1 MTVPAA
7 ESPPPR
13 SGRGSAKSP
22 ERVDTVAPAE
32 TTSVTLAEKEADA
45 RRSIAQRLVW
55 AYVVLL
61 AFSVVIPTALIWI
74 PHVTT
79 TAISDS
85 REMMLAMSGTLSG
98 LVGILGFVMGYYFK
112 SLDKSS
118 ETTAS
123 SKKPGNK

>member
-1 MTVPAA
+1 MTAQAA
-7 ESPPPR
+7 EPPLPDQR
-13 SGRGSAKSP
+13 AAKAP
-22 ERVDTVAPAE
+22 ERVDTLTPAQ
-32 TTSVTLAEKEADA
+32 TTPATLAEKEADA
-45 RRSIAQRLVW
+45 RRSIAQRLVL

-79 TAISDS
+79 TSVTDT
-85 REMMLAMSGTLSG
+85 RDLMLAMSGTLSG

-123 SKKPGNK
+123 SEKPGSK

>member
-1 MTVPAA
+1 MPAPAA
-7 ESPPPR
+7 GSPPPR
-13 SGRGSAKSP
+13 PGRRPAKAP
-22 ERVDTVAPAE
+22 ERVDTLAPPE

-45 RRSIAQRLVW
+45 RRSIAQHLVL
-55 AYVVLL
+55 AYVALL

-79 TAISDS
+79 TAISDT
-85 REMMLAMSGTLSG
+85 RELMLAMSGTLSG

-118 ETTAS
+118 ENTAS
-123 SKKPGNK
+123 SKKPGSK